1 MVKKRILIV
10 DDEPNLLMILSTR
23 LNYVGFDVDTAEN
36 GEIAIEK
43 SKKFLPHLILLDIM
57 MPDMDGFSVLAK
69 LKEEKKTRSIIIVML
84 TSKGDLPS
92 IERALALGA
101 VDYIVK
107 PFSPVILVEKVKKV
121 LKVK

>member
-1 MVKKRILIV
+1 MAKKKILIV

-23 LNYVGFDVDTAEN
+23 LKYVGFEVETADN

-43 SKKFLPHLILLDIM
+43 AKKYIPHLILLDIM
-57 MPDMDGFSVLAK
+57 MPGMDGFSVLSR
-69 LKEEKKTRSIIIVML
+69 LKEEKKTRSVIIVML

-101 VDYIVK
+101 VDYVVK
-107 PFSPVILVEKVKKV
+107 PFSPVTIIEKIKKILRVK
-121 LKVK
+121 